1 MFFIGTM
8 LPMQFQSV
16 AALAPYL
23 VVEGGLSYTDIG
35 VLTGLFM
42 LPGAVLAAPGGMLAA
57 WIGDRKALITGLT
70 AMASSSILFAYTD
83 SYAVMVVCRL
93 VGGTGA
99 VIINI
104 LLPKIVTD
112 WFYGKEISTAL
123 ATNASSFGLGIGVA
137 MGMLPL
143 IATPMAW
150 QGAMQVNAGLVL
162 LAAILLVLSYR
173 DPLAREVRASERAQI
188 WQISRPE
195 FVLAS
200 LGGLERG
207 LLGSGYVVF
216 MSFMPPLLIAQGMAA
231 EGAGLLTSV
240 VAMVSLVSVPL
251 GGYLSDLT
259 GKSSYF
265 VVGGSLS
272 TGLICFI
279 APYAAPALLWV
290 ILFGFLRGGVTGGI
304 MALPAQILRPE
315 VRTIG
320 FSVTTG
326 VFFITMAALFPIAG
340 YLLDATDDTAA
351 PLWFSG
357 LLWMMISIVLGVFK
371 LLQRHWFQ
379 ED

>member
-1 MFFIGTM
+1 MVLIVLSNRWSVLALMFFIGTM

-143 IATPMAW
+143 IATPM
-150 QGAMQVNAGLVL
+150 
-162 LAAILLVLSYR
+162 
-173 DPLAREVRASERAQI
+173 
-188 WQISRPE
+188 
-195 FVLAS
+195 VLA
-200 LGGLERG
+200 GRDAGKC
-207 LLGSGYVVF
+207 GSG
-216 MSFMPPLLIAQGMAA
+216 
-231 EGAGLLTSV
+231 
-240 VAMVSLVSVPL
+240 VACGHSISAFVS
-251 GGYLSDLT
+251 
-259 GKSSYF
+259 
-265 VVGGSLS
+265 
-272 TGLICFI
+272 
-279 APYAAPALLWV
+279 
-290 ILFGFLRGGVTGGI
+290 
-304 MALPAQILRPE
+304 
-315 VRTIG
+315 
-320 FSVTTG
+320 
-326 VFFITMAALFPIAG
+326 
-340 YLLDATDDTAA
+340 
-351 PLWFSG
+351 
-357 LLWMMISIVLGVFK
+357 
-371 LLQRHWFQ
+371 
-379 ED
+379 